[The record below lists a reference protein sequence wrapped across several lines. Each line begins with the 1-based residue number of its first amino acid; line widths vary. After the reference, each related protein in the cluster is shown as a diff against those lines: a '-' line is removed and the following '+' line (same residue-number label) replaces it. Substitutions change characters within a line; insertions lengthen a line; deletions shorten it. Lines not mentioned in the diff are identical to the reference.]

1 MSRPISE
8 RLAVCSW
15 SLQPDSPADLLEKL
29 RATGISR
36 LQLNLDPL
44 REAGDLWG
52 GFAAFRDEHGLETV
66 SGMFGTLGEDYS
78 SLESIR
84 ETGGIVPDA
93 HWPQNLENIRVS
105 AGHAAELGLRLVTF
119 HAGFLPHDSAD
130 PEYAKLRQR
139 METVAAVFAGHGI
152 QLALETGQETAG
164 SLRAFLEDLA
174 CPNLGVNFDPA
185 NMLLYDKGDPIEA
198 LRTLA
203 PWLRQVHIKDA
214 VRTSVPGTWGE
225 EVPAGTGQVD
235 WPVFFRTLNELGFS
249 GDLCIEREAGS
260 QRVEDIRRARELVES
275 LA

>member
-1 MSRPISE
+1 M
-8 RLAVCSW
+8 
-15 SLQPDSPADLLEKL
+15 LEKL

-44 REAGDLWG
+44 REAGAIWG
-52 GFAAFRDEHGLETV
+52 GFGAFRDGHGLETV

-93 HWPQNLENIRVS
+93 HWPQNLANIRVS
-105 AGHAAELGLRLVTF
+105 AGHEAELGLRLVTF

-130 PEYAKLRQR
+130 PEYAKLRER
-139 METVAAVFAGHGI
+139 MEAVAAVFAGHGI
-152 QLALETGQETAG
+152 QLALETGQESAG

-185 NMLLYDKGDPIEA
+185 NMLLYDKGDPIDA

-214 VRTSVPGTWGE
+214 VRTSRPGTWGE

-235 WPVFFRTLNELGFS
+235 WPAFFRTLNELGFS